1 MRHVRRVSGGVQVIP
16 KRGSCTGSAR
26 ADLTLV
32 MGPDQFIKKGEMDL
46 DTGNPRDEMLYTA
59 IHTMTTVT
67 QARFVVIQRAHLK
80 MILRRNT

>member
-1 MRHVRRVSGGVQVIP
+1 
-16 KRGSCTGSAR
+16 
-26 ADLTLV
+26 

-46 DTGNPRDEMLYTA
+46 DTGNPLYEMLYTA